1 MVSASSSVSVTPAG
15 SQPSSNSPSDNGEEE
30 GTESEEG
37 SFVKAKEAVDVSALE
52 VAVYEEE
59 EDEAASE
66 AASEEEEEGNV
77 VDAELAAA
85 EQELQQRIRNSRAAA
100 ERGEPRDTSESPIKM
115 V

>member
-66 AASEEEEEGNV
+66 AASEEEEGNV

-100 ERGEPRDTSESPIKM
+100 ERDEPRDTSESPIKT

>member
-66 AASEEEEEGNV
+66 EEEGNV

-100 ERGEPRDTSESPIKM
+100 ERDEPRDTSESPIKM

>member
-66 AASEEEEEGNV
+66 AASEEEEGNV

-100 ERGEPRDTSESPIKM
+100 ERDEPRDTSESPIKM